1 MSSGV
6 ALVEVAPSQGSGLGT
21 HHLTGTMEIRSQPR
35 VQTPKSRLDT
45 GRPSLQST
53 CSPASL
59 PPAAQPAGCNRPRV
73 PGRGGRPGSQV
84 TGAPHAGEGARRVH
98 GGAQGI
104 PHKVRGDGWGWRPL
118 RAARPSRG
126 APSRDQSPRLQG
138 RRRAVGKGPG
148 ARRDQA
154 REAGAGSPGRGRPF
168 PQAAAGSAA
177 ATAAGPGRGGRGRP
191 RAAGGGRPGRAMGAS
206 SARPGSHLLV
216 RAWPR
221 RPSASGPLRPA
232 LGPGRPALRRASASA
247 APAAPGPHPPAPA
260 AAPPLPVRAAPT
272 VPPARGGGHA
282 GGGGGRGT
290 RRGATWDTPWGD
302 GDTRGDTRGAGG
314 HVGRTRGENTCGA
327 GDTRGYGGHAG
338 RTRVGDTGVRGVLGS
353 TWEGQGRHGVTGG
366 TVGGRRQGRGL

>member
-1 MSSGV
+1 M
-6 ALVEVAPSQGSGLGT
+6 EVAPSQGSGLGT

-148 ARRDQA
+148 PRRDQA

-168 PQAAAGSAA
+168 PQAAARSAA

-206 SARPGSHLLV
+206 SAGPGSHLLV

-282 GGGGGRGT
+282 GGGGRGT

-302 GDTRGDTRGAGG
+302 MGHAVGGRGTRGGQGDTW
-314 HVGRTRGENTCGA
+314 
-327 GDTRGYGGHAG
+327 GGHAG
-338 RTRVGDTGVRGVLGS
+338 RTRVGRGTRG
-353 TWEGQGRHGVTGG
+353 GQGDMRGG
-366 TVGGRRQGRGL
+366 HAWGTQGSVECWGAHGRGRGDMG